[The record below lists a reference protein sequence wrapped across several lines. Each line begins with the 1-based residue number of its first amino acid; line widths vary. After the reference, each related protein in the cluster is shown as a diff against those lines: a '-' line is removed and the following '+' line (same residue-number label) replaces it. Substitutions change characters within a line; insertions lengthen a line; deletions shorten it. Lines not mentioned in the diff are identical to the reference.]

1 MYCTVVLLFLAKFRF
16 FLAEYL
22 YNMHIQSPFT
32 TFINFE
38 IKKAA
43 KNLGP
48 SHNNIY
54 YARNVSE
61 YIYKYRYIKRNFS
74 QKLKVQFY
82 VKCGYFLQILSFFFR
97 EIFYCCT
104 FQISWKFHHKNRLQI
119 FWPPCINIIILWTK
133 HCEITGNFHQFSSFF
148 DYPKSLRAWIQIRV
162 EIFGWIRVQICIKKL
177 LICNIAITVFRI
189 QRIRNISGP
198 SDPDPSSFSTTT
210 TTATNK

>member
-38 IKKAA
+38 IKKAT

-82 VKCGYFLQILSFFFR
+82 VKCGYFHAMS
-97 EIFYCCT
+97 CCGCADCHVG
-104 FQISWKFHHKNRLQI
+104 K
-119 FWPPCINIIILWTK
+119 
-133 HCEITGNFHQFSSFF
+133 
-148 DYPKSLRAWIQIRV
+148 
-162 EIFGWIRVQICIKKL
+162 RVQLRQCGPTWVHMFSRYINMLATRCLTWAQTYVLHSFGGFPL
-177 LICNIAITVFRI
+177 LCR
-189 QRIRNISGP
+189 
-198 SDPDPSSFSTTT
+198 
-210 TTATNK
+210 